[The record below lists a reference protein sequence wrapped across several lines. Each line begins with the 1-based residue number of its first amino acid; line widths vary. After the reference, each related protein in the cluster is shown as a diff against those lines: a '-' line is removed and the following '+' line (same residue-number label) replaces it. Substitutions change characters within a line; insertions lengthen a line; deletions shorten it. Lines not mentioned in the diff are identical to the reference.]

1 MNLTQR
7 LGKRGRFATASVL
20 CIMLLTALTGCESL
34 RHYAQAISGQ
44 VGILN
49 KRRPINSYLDNP
61 QTPPQLKQKLSLIL
75 ELRDFAKSKLH
86 LPTDD
91 HYLSFVE
98 LEQPYV
104 LWNVYAAPEFSFE
117 PKTWCFPIAGCTA
130 YRGYFSEEDARRYAG
145 KLKQEGL
152 DVYVGGV
159 AAYSTLGWFDD
170 PVYSTFIY
178 QSDTRLAAL
187 IFHELAHQIV
197 YVKDDSTFNESFAT
211 AVEQEGLRRW
221 LAAKENPA
229 AFNDYKA
236 NYQRS
241 RQFIQLIMQYRRRLE
256 TLYAKDLP
264 VPQKRHSKRLI
275 FEKLKDEYELLKMQW
290 GGYSDYDAWFDRKL
304 NNAQLITVSV
314 YYDLVPAFL
323 KLLQTG
329 GNDLQLF
336 YSKCQDLAQK
346 SKTDRRA
353 YLQQ

>member
-1 MNLTQR
+1 M
-7 LGKRGRFATASVL
+7 
-20 CIMLLTALTGCESL
+20 MLAALTGCESL

-49 KRRPINSYLDNP
+49 KRRPINSYLDDP
-61 QTPPQLKQKLSLIL
+61 QTPPELKQKLSLIL
-75 ELRDFAKSKLH
+75 ELREFAKSKLH
-86 LPTDD
+86 LPADD

-117 PKTWCFPIAGCTA
+117 PKTWCYPIAGCTA
-130 YRGYFSEEDARRYAG
+130 YRGYFSEENARLYAD
-145 KLKQEGL
+145 KLKQEDL

-178 QSDTRLAAL
+178 QSDARLAAL
-187 IFHELAHQIV
+187 IFHELAHQVV

-221 LAAKENPA
+221 LAARSNPD
-229 AFNDYKA
+229 AFSDYKT
-236 NYQRS
+236 NCRRH
-241 RQFIQLIMQYRRRLE
+241 RQFIQMIMKYRSKLE
-256 TLYAKDLP
+256 TLYSKDLP
-264 VPQKRHSKRLI
+264 APQKRHAKTLV
-275 FEKLKDEYELLKMQW
+275 FERLKDEYELLKMQW
-290 GGYSDYDAWFDRKL
+290 GGYSDYDSWFDHQL

-314 YYDLVPAFL
+314 YYDLVPAFS
-323 KLLQTG
+323 KLLQTC

-336 YSKCQDLAQK
+336 YSQCQDLAQK
-346 SKTDRRA
+346 SKTERRG

>member
-1 MNLTQR
+1 MFLKSAKIQT
-7 LGKRGRFATASVL
+7 VL
-20 CIMLLTALTGCESL
+20 CIMLLAASTGCESL

-49 KRRPINSYLDNP
+49 KRRPIQSYLDDP
-61 QTPPQLKQKLSLIL
+61 LTPPKLKQKLSLIL
-75 ELRDFAKSKLH
+75 ELREFAKSKLH
-86 LPTDD
+86 LPADN

-104 LWNVYAAPEFSFE
+104 LWNVYAAPEFAFE
-117 PKTWCFPIAGCTA
+117 PKTWCYPIAGCTA
-130 YRGYFSEEDARRYAG
+130 YRGYFSEKNARLYAG

-159 AAYSTLGWFDD
+159 AAYSTLGWFND
-170 PVYSTFIY
+170 PVYSTFVY
-178 QSDTRLAAL
+178 QSDARLAAL
-187 IFHELAHQIV
+187 IFHELAHQVV

-221 LAAKENPA
+221 LAAEENPA
-229 AFNDYKA
+229 AYNDYKA
-236 NYQRS
+236 NFQRR
-241 RQFIQLIMQYRRRLE
+241 RQFIQLIMQCRRRLE
-256 TLYAKDLP
+256 TLYSQDLP
-264 VPQKRHSKRLI
+264 VQQKRDSKTLI

-290 GGYSDYDAWFDRKL
+290 SGYSGYDAWFDHKL

-323 KLLQTG
+323 KLLQTY

-336 YSKCQDLAQK
+336 YSQCQDLAQK
-346 SKTDRRA
+346 AKTERRV
-353 YLQQ
+353 YLQQY